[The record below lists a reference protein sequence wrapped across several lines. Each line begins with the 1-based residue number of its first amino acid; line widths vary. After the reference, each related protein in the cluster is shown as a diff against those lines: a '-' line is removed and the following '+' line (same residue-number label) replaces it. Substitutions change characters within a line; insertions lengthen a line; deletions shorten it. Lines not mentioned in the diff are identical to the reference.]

1 MKMLRK
7 LACFAT
13 LAAVCYPTWGET
25 ISQDESISVLT
36 GRDIDLTGTAQLHL
50 TSKTPMENS
59 TVNLTGENAWL
70 YFDAVKP
77 TKVVSDY
84 LSSVKI
90 DGVAADITT
99 NVRIAEY
106 GAGTVLI
113 PHGIEA
119 CDKALTVYSGK
130 NFTGDSQAF
139 AIEKHNTVLGKFDN
153 NIRSIKLRRGFMA
166 VLANNPDGTGYSR
179 CYIAS
184 DGDIE
189 VPELQEGFTTK
200 DGTGRSFVSYIRVT
214 KWQWVS
220 KKGWSGSDQAQMERL
235 NVTHYYGWDAGGPTD
250 KIDREYVPHRH
261 HIGWPG
267 FDQIKSRDNVSHMLG
282 HNEPDNTS
290 DVKEHP
296 TSPEEVINEWPE
308 FLKCGLRIGS
318 PAPTGIWGN
327 WLSRFFALADSLNYR
342 VDFVVYHQYE
352 HTADFASRVNKAV
365 DVSKG
370 RPVWITEWNNG
381 ANWTTNNE
389 NDWPDKTGQQC
400 DAEGNPID
408 GAGTVTLPAT
418 MANQKKQLEYMK
430 SALANID
437 ACQKLE
443 RTNFYTWVQDA
454 RSVELSGKKTLAG
467 QYFADHASVI
477 GFNKSAEYVHN
488 WKIAPPFI
496 RLGYS
501 DDYKNTRL
509 TWYDHNGETGRS
521 YTVYRRDDS
530 NKTYNPVKV
539 LELGKDYEAGQNVV
553 FEDPIKCS
561 ERYRYYVKATAYDG
575 KESIESRKVIVWR
588 DNGVDAVELKCSST
602 EPTTVRAEWTET
614 EGARGYRLERRLV
627 SSPEKPEGE
636 TGFTIVL
643 ANTSDKSYSDTH
655 VTENSVYA
663 YRVAVLSNADD
674 TPYSDEARVTT
685 PSISTPPEGVL
696 NAFAGSGDAKVSLA
710 WDKTY
715 RTTWTIE
722 RADSETGPWT
732 AVKEDI
738 SQIMYD
744 DTDVQNGMTY
754 YYRILPTRLGMK
766 GEYSEIL
773 TASPKKGNFMYIPFC
788 EGSFFSARDYFNGKK
803 STLSAG
809 SAWVADRGNNAKSA
823 VYLKPGKEAY
833 IQLPNSIMSA
843 ISDFTIAV
851 WIKPGNTGG
860 RIFDFGTGTSKFMIL
875 NYSGGQ
881 FRYKL
886 TDGTSTVDK
895 NNISKTLPEGEWSH
909 VVLTQTGTIA
919 RLYVNGEEV
928 TTITDAL
935 APNILGKT
943 TANYLGKSQWSN
955 DPHPDFTFDDLYIFN
970 RGMDAKEVKTLMQ
983 TPGISDVEELTAGNG
998 LEIKVENGDLVI
1010 FTPEATALPVYS
1022 ADGRIVTMAVLT
1034 PGENR
1039 LTGLGKGIYIVNG
1052 RKLFIR

>member
-7 LACFAT
+7 LAC
-13 LAAVCYPTWGET
+13 LAVLTAVCSPLWGET
-25 ISQDESISVLT
+25 ISQDQNISVLT
-36 GRDIDLTGTAQLHL
+36 DRNIDLTGSAQLHL
-50 TSKTPMENS
+50 TSKKPMENS
-59 TVNLTGENAWL
+59 TVNIIGENAWL

-77 TKVVSDY
+77 TNVVSTY
-84 LSSVKI
+84 LPSVKI
-90 DGVAADITT
+90 DGTPADITT

-119 CDKALTVYSGK
+119 CEKALTIYSGA
-130 NFTGDSQAF
+130 NFTGDSQTV
-139 AIEKHNTVLGKFDN
+139 AIENFNTDLGKFDN
-153 NIRSIKLRRGFMA
+153 NIRSIKLRKGFMA

-184 DGDIE
+184 DGDLEI
-189 VPELQEGFTTK
+189 PELQEGFTTK
-200 DGTGRSFVSYIRVT
+200 DGSDRSFVSYIRVT
-214 KWQWVS
+214 KWQWVT
-220 KKGWSGSDQAQMERL
+220 KKGWCGWNQDIL
-235 NVTHYYGWDAGGPTD
+235 DLVNCTHSYGWSAGGPTD
-250 KIDREYVPHRH
+250 KIDREYVPQRH
-261 HIGWPG
+261 HIGWPS
-267 FDQIKSRDNVSHMLG
+267 FDEVKRLDNVSHLLG
-282 HNEPDNTS
+282 HNEPDNTG
-290 DVKEHP
+290 DPKEKP
-296 TSPEEVINEWPE
+296 SSPEEIISEWPE
-308 FLKCGLRIGS
+308 FFKTGLRIGS

-327 WLSRFFALADSLNYR
+327 WLTRFFNLADSLNYR

-365 DVSKG
+365 EVSHG

-389 NDWPDKTGQQC
+389 NDWPNKTGIQC
-400 DAEGNPID
+400 DADGNPLEN
-408 GAGTVTLPAT
+408 GGTVTLPAT
-418 MANQKKQLEYMK
+418 KANQEKQLEYMK
-430 SALANID
+430 KALANID
-437 ACQKLE
+437 ACDKLE
-443 RTNFYTWVQDA
+443 RTHFYNAVQDA
-454 RSVELSGKKTLAG
+454 RAVELSGKLTLSG
-467 QYFADHASVI
+467 KYFADYASKI
-477 GFNKSAEYVHN
+477 AFNRDAEYVHN
-488 WKIAPPFI
+488 WKIAPPFVK
-496 RLGYS
+496 LGYS

-509 TWYDHNGETGRS
+509 TWYDHNGETGKS

-530 NKTYNPVKV
+530 NKTYNPIKV
-539 LELGKDYEAGQNVV
+539 LELGKDYQAGQTVV

-575 KESIESRKVIVWR
+575 KESIESRKMAVWR
-588 DNGVDAVELKCSST
+588 DNEVEAVELKCSSV

-636 TGFTIVL
+636 TDFTVVL
-643 ANTSDKSYSDTH
+643 ANTSDKSYNDTH

-663 YRVAVLSNADD
+663 YRVAVLSNADG
-674 TPYSDEARVTT
+674 TPYSDEVRVTT

-722 RADSETGPWT
+722 RADSENGPWST
-732 AVKEDI
+732 IKENI
-738 SQIMYD
+738 SQILYD
-744 DTDVQNGMTY
+744 DTEVQNGMTY

-766 GEYSEIL
+766 GDYSEIL
-773 TASPKKGNFMYIPFC
+773 TASPKEGNFMYIPFC
-788 EGSFFSARDYFNGKK
+788 EGGFFSARDYFNGKK

-809 SAWVADRGNNAKSA
+809 SAWVEDRNGNAKSA

-833 IQLPNSIMSA
+833 IQLPNSIMST

-851 WIKPGNTGG
+851 WIKPGTTGG
-860 RIFDFGTGTSKFMIL
+860 RIFDFGTSTSKFMVL

-895 NNISKTLPEGEWSH
+895 NNIAKSMPEGEWSH
-909 VVLTQTGTIA
+909 VVLTQSGNIA
-919 RLYVNGEEV
+919 KLYVNGEEV

-935 APNILGKT
+935 APSIMGKT
-943 TANYLGKSQWSN
+943 TANYLGKSQWSS

-970 RGMDAKEVKTLMQ
+970 RGMDASEVKTLMQ
-983 TPGISDVEELTAGNG
+983 TPGISEVD
-998 LEIKVENGDLVI
+998 EIMDDNLFDIHVENGDLVI
-1010 FTPEATALPVYS
+1010 VTSETTDLPIYS
-1022 ADGRIVTMAVLT
+1022 VDGRIIKTVYLSA
-1034 PGENR
+1034 GENR
-1039 LTGLGKGIYIVNG
+1039 ISGLDKGIYIAKGKKV
-1052 RKLFIR
+1052 FIR